1 MAPPGGALCLPP
13 RRLAAGQ
20 GDVAQVEDW
29 KWVGLRVEDPTLK
42 WHQVV
47 AGEQQVEIPVVGTG
61 VGCGG
66 GGKEAGVS
74 RSDTEFSI
82 QRWRGNISGVGHQ
95 YPECCGSDTD
105 GVTR

>member
-1 MAPPGGALCLPP
+1 MWVAPPGGAVCLPP

-29 KWVGLRVEDPTLK
+29 KRVSLRVEDPTLK

-47 AGEQQVEIPVVGTG
+47 AGEQQVEIPMVG
-61 VGCGG
+61 VGV

-82 QRWRGNISGVGHQ
+82 QRWRDNISATTHDYQV
-95 YPECCGSDTD
+95 
-105 GVTR
+105 